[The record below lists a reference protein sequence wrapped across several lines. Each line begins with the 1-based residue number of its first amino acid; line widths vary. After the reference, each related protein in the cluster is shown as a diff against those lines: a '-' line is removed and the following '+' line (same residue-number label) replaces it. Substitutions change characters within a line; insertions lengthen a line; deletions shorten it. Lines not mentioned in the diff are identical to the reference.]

1 MKKIIIFGLFCVSFM
16 ILGCEDNAKPVK
28 IADNGNDS
36 GREIGSLY
44 GECYS
49 DETCD
54 DGLECDIDNNICL
67 KKSDGN
73 NNEKNDSENDN
84 TDTMP
89 DESNENND
97 DSNTSSEQTDDNVDT
112 NDDSNDNSGETSP
125 CKPNPCVNV
134 ENSTGTCTP
143 IDETRYSC
151 WCKTNYTWDS
161 SSKTCV
167 KTQTPCNPNPCQNI
181 QNSTG
186 ICTEQ
191 GTYNYSCGCETDYT
205 WNNSQCIEETR
216 IIECVGLPEH
226 ARWNKVSTIT
236 QHWDGTKY
244 VPSQTG
250 TYNETES
257 TDECRFKCNENYTWQ
272 ESSQICEANS
282 RVVNCDGLPE
292 NAEWNKV
299 ATISQ
304 TWNGSEW
311 VPSEIGNYNETP
323 IPIYSSTEC
332 RFKCIDDYHW
342 EDQKCISNTR
352 NNITCILLP
361 ENAKW
366 NYASEITQT
375 WDGADWT
382 PSEVGAYNTA
392 YSNNECH
399 FKCNDNYT
407 WQESTQ
413 TCVAKQRTKQCTGL
427 VENAEWNSVSQITQT
442 WNGTEWLPS
451 EVGIYKKLASKKRCY
466 FKCSMG
472 YVWKDSQCQKQAAG
486 SVSLGGICT
495 NQKKCYKDYS
505 SGESD
510 HTIDCSD
517 TRNFGQDAYYAYL
530 GFCLPQTLVLEN
542 NVVKDMNTGLQWK
555 TSPSSSCSGSWRTP
569 TPQELLTIVDN
580 NIYKPALNR
589 TYFSNIPTATDAYLW
604 TSKNASWTQ
613 NSRFAFELYD
623 GSITTLS
630 KTTQADVDVLC
641 VYGSNLPTP
650 IFTTQTIGDDI
661 IVRDSASGLMWQ
673 KTYAEDKG
681 WNEAL
686 AYCETLEYA
695 GYDDWRLPNKNELA
709 SLLNYDNYRP
719 SSDFPD
725 MPSITFIS
733 SSTYVEAPY
742 YAWSVDFASGT
753 IFNGV
758 KKRTDNM
765 GHSNVRCVRSDMCD
779 ENELWSGS
787 ECLDNPCWD
796 NPCADDANSTKKC
809 VLQSLT
815 DYACECNSGFRWN
828 GSECQDA
835 STIIAF
841 GNICTNQKKCYNDS
855 SYMQNCPAEGAN
867 FFGQDAQYAA
877 QGICVPSNLNIE
889 TIAEQNVVV
898 DSGTGLMWQ
907 QTIPTST
914 KTWEKAVSYCSS
926 LSYAGYDDWRLP
938 SPAELHTIVD
948 MDKTRFDA
956 NYFPDMS
963 GYESKFW
970 TSQEYKSD
978 KSKAYYGTYGQYGT
992 YRNSVEAKITAN
1004 NVVCVRG
1011 NEFPRSVFVTKKESD
1026 DLVVMD
1032 SVTGF
1037 MWQKTIEN
1045 SKCTWVNALKYCEN
1059 LTYAGYSDWRL
1070 PNKNELA
1077 SLLNYNKSEAPYSDF
1092 PDIES
1097 DYWFWSSTTS
1107 AGYSYSSYYSLAY
1120 GYRFALSTDGTNQK
1134 TNSDGYVRCVRNA
1147 D

>member
-1 MKKIIIFGLFCVSFM
+1 MKKIIVFGLFCLSLM
-16 ILGCEDNAKPVK
+16 ILGCGDNAKPVK
-28 IADNGNDS
+28 TADNGNDS
-36 GREIGSLY
+36 GRDRGSLY

-54 DGLECDIDNNICL
+54 DGLECDVDNNICL
-67 KKSDGN
+67 KKSDEN
-73 NNEKNDSENDN
+73 NNP
-84 TDTMP
+84 DTMP
-89 DESNENND
+89 DESSENND
-97 DSNTSSEQTDDNVDT
+97 NSNTMSEQDNDNVEI
-112 NDDSNDNSGETSP
+112 NDDSYDNPDETSP
-125 CKPNPCVNV
+125 CKPNPCANI

-143 IDETRYSC
+143 LDETRYSC

-205 WNNSQCIEETR
+205 WNNSQCIEKTR

-257 TDECRFKCNENYTWQ
+257 TNECRFKCNENYTWQ

-282 RVVNCDGLPE
+282 RVVNCDRLPE
-292 NAEWNKV
+292 NAEWNK
-299 ATISQ
+299 ATTISQ

-311 VPSEIGNYNETP
+311 IPSEIGNYNETP
-323 IPIYSSTEC
+323 MPIYSSTEC
-332 RFKCIDDYHW
+332 RFKCINDYHW

-366 NYASEITQT
+366 NYASEISQT

-382 PSEVGAYNTA
+382 PSEVGVYDTA
-392 YSNNECH
+392 SSNNECH

-427 VENAEWNSVSQITQT
+427 IENAEWNSVSQITQT

-451 EVGIYKKLASKKRCY
+451 EVGIYKKLTSTKRCH
-466 FKCSMG
+466 FKCSEG
-472 YVWKDSQCQKQAAG
+472 YVWKDSRCQKQTAG
-486 SVSLGGICT
+486 SVSLGSICT

-505 SGESD
+505 SEESN
-510 HTIDCSD
+510 HTTDCSD
-517 TRNFGQDAYYAYL
+517 TRNFGQDAYYASL
-530 GFCLPQTLVLEN
+530 GFCLPQTLVLGN
-542 NVVKDMNTGLQWK
+542 NVIKDTNTGLQW
-555 TSPSSSCSGSWRTP
+555 TRSNSTCSGNWRIP
-569 TPQELLTIVDN
+569 TPQELLSIVDN
-580 NIYKPALNR
+580 NIYKPALNQ
-589 TYFSNIPTATDAYLW
+589 TYFFPNIQFISTALFLW
-604 TSKNASWTQ
+604 TSKDIPDTQ
-613 NSRFAFELYD
+613 FEKDRRFALNFYD
-623 GSITTLS
+623 GSITPIS
-630 KTTQADVDVLC
+630 KTPQIDIYTLC
-641 VYGSNLPTP
+641 VYGNSLPTP
-650 IFTTQTIGDDI
+650 IFTTQTIGNDT
-661 IVRDSASGLMWQ
+661 IVRDSTSGLIWQ
-673 KTYAEDKG
+673 QTYSGNKT
-681 WNEAL
+681 WTEAL
-686 AYCETLEYA
+686 SYCETLEYA

-709 SLLNYDNYRP
+709 SLLDYDKSSP
-719 SSDFPD
+719 ASDFPD
-725 MPSITFIS
+725 MPSKYFLS
-733 SSTYVEAPY
+733 SSTYVEAQY
-742 YAWSVDFASGT
+742 SAWTIGFAAGT
-753 IFNGV
+753 IN
-758 KKRTDNM
+758 
-765 GHSNVRCVRSDMCD
+765 SNSKTRNDLYVRCVRSDMCD

-796 NPCADDANSTKKC
+796 NPCADDVNSTKEC

-815 DYACECNSGFRWN
+815 DYVCECNSGFRWN

-948 MDKTRFDA
+948 IGFTSIYGFDA
-956 NYFPDMS
+956 DYFPDIAS
-963 GYESKFW
+963 LNYDAKFW
-970 TSQEYKSD
+970 MSQEYKAD
-978 KSKAYYGTYGQYGT
+978 KTKAYYGTSDTSIGAKTAT
-992 YRNSVEAKITAN
+992 Y
-1004 NVVCVRG
+1004 NVMCVRG
-1011 NEFPRSVFVTKKESD
+1011 NEFQKPIFITKKESE
-1026 DLVVMD
+1026 DLVVVD
-1032 SVTGF
+1032 SATGF

-1045 SKCTWVNALKYCEN
+1045 SKYTWVNALKYCEN

-1070 PNKNELA
+1070 PNKNEWA
-1077 SLLNYNKSEAPYSDF
+1077 SLLNYDKSEAPYSDF

-1107 AGYSYSSYYSLAY
+1107 RSSDYAWF
-1120 GYRFALSTDGTNQK
+1120 YRFNTSTENTRKK
-1134 TNSDGYVRCVRNA
+1134 TESDIYVRCVRNA